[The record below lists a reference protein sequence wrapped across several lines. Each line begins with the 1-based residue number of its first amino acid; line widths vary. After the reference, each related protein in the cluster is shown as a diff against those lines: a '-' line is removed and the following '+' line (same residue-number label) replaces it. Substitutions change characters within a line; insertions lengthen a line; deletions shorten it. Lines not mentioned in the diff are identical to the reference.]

1 MFSSWKKLSFI
12 FALIAIMVIAG
23 CSGGGNTDGDTGNNG
38 EAEDTND
45 NTEVEDSAD
54 SGSDVN
60 YSEELGYAITGIEPG
75 AGVFKASEAAVEEY
89 GLDGW
94 EVEASSSGAMAVALG
109 EAIDKEEPIIVT
121 GWSPHWK
128 FAKYDLKYL
137 EDPQGVFGDAETIN
151 TTVRQGLEDD
161 MPEAYQVLDNFYWTP
176 DDLEEVMLKISD
188 GADPRDAAQ
197 EWIDDNA
204 DTVAEWTEGV
214 DSVDGDAIELVYV
227 EWDTEIGSTNM
238 IGLVLEDLGY
248 NVEVTPLDNAVMW
261 EAVATGE
268 ADAMV
273 AAWLP
278 GTHGDLYE
286 QYKDDLID
294 LGPNLEGA
302 KIGLVVPSYMDID
315 SIEDLEAK

>member
-45 NTEVEDSAD
+45 STEVEDSAD

-109 EAIDKEEPIIVT
+109 EAIDKEEPIIVS

-176 DDLEEVMLKISD
+176 D
-188 GADPRDAAQ
+188 
-197 EWIDDNA
+197 
-204 DTVAEWTEGV
+204 
-214 DSVDGDAIELVYV
+214 
-227 EWDTEIGSTNM
+227 EIGRASCRER
-238 IGLVLEDLGY
+238 GWRSAGA
-248 NVEVTPLDNAVMW
+248 VTSKTKRQLR
-261 EAVATGE
+261 T
-268 ADAMV
+268 
-273 AAWLP
+273 
-278 GTHGDLYE
+278 
-286 QYKDDLID
+286 
-294 LGPNLEGA
+294 
-302 KIGLVVPSYMDID
+302 
-315 SIEDLEAK
+315 